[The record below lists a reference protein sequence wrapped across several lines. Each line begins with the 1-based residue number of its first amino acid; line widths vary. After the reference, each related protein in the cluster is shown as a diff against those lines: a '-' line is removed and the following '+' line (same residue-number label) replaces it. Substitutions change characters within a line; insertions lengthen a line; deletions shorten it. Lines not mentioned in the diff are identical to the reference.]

1 MSSFLFILGL
11 MSSFLSAFPHPLLPS
26 VSLIRLHF
34 CLSSYV
40 FLTAFPSV
48 FHTFFLLFFSS
59 CCHLSYSSLF
69 FLLPFNQFVFFSYV
83 SLLSLFLSSVSPHI
97 PDPNSCLPFFCS
109 AFLLLCLSSALPFFC
124 SASLLLCLSSA
135 LPFFC
140 SAFLSALPPLC
151 LSSYLPC
158 FLSAFLSPTNS
169 FRR

>member
-1 MSSFLFILGL
+1 MCSVFFPIYTRLNV
-11 MSSFLSAFPHPLLPS
+11 FLSAFPHPLLPS

-124 SASLLLCLSSA
+124 SA
-135 LPFFC
+135 
-140 SAFLSALPPLC
+140 FLSALPPLC